1 MGRNIVKAKLDI
13 IFKRLFAD
21 ERNSDIL
28 HAFISDILDIPYDSI
43 NKIAIQ
49 NSELIPYEADEKFS
63 RLDLKLEVNDKLI
76 NVEMQIND
84 DGYFRDRALY
94 YWSRLFTS
102 ELKEGEN
109 YSLLKQ
115 SISINIINFNMF
127 ECTDFHSAFVIMEE
141 NRHELL
147 SDKCAIHFF
156 ELKKINKKPN
166 PSNKKEL
173 WMQLI
178 NAESEEE
185 LEMLSDTKVPAIEKA
200 VNVII
205 DMSNDSKIREEARI
219 REKALHDKATALKTA
234 TDRGIAEG
242 MKIGMKKGRAEGRAE
257 GIAEIIAKLR
267 AKGFT
272 EDEIQ
277 EFLK

>member
-49 NSELIPYEADEKFS
+49 NPELIPYGADEKFS

-102 ELKEGEN
+102 ELKEGDN

>member
-49 NSELIPYEADEKFS
+49 NPELIPYGADEKFS

-242 MKIGMKKGRAEGRAE
+242 MKIGMNKGRAEGRAE

>member
-49 NSELIPYEADEKFS
+49 NPELIPYGADEKFS

-205 DMSNDSKIREEARI
+205 DMSNGSKIREEARI

>member
-49 NSELIPYEADEKFS
+49 NPELIPYGADEKFS

-156 ELKKINKKPN
+156 ELKKINKNPN

-242 MKIGMKKGRAEGRAE
+242 MKIGIKKGRAE

>member
-49 NSELIPYEADEKFS
+49 NPELIPYGADEKFS

-147 SDKCAIHFF
+147 SDKCAIHLF

>member
-49 NSELIPYEADEKFS
+49 NPELIPYGADEKFS

-76 NVEMQIND
+76 NVEMQINN

>member
-49 NSELIPYEADEKFS
+49 NPELIPYGADEKFS

>member
-49 NSELIPYEADEKFS
+49 NPELIPYGADEKFS

-141 NRHELL
+141 NRHEIL

-242 MKIGMKKGRAEGRAE
+242 MKIGMKKGIEKGRAD
-257 GIAEIIAKLR
+257 GIAEIITKLR

>member
-49 NSELIPYEADEKFS
+49 NPELIPYGADEKFS

-242 MKIGMKKGRAEGRAE
+242 MKIGIKKGRAE
-257 GIAEIIAKLR
+257 GIAEIITKLR